1 MEITFDSM
9 PKFLAQM
16 YTRLE
21 RMEDL
26 LLERSTPK
34 KVQSDLL
41 TITEASEM
49 LNLSI
54 PTIYSKVSRREL
66 PYSKRSKRL
75 YFSREE
81 LTAFVREG
89 KVLTTEEIKLQ
100 AIQNAATAMKGN
112 AV

>member
-1 MEITFDSM
+1 MEITFDTM

-66 PYSKRSKRL
+66 PHQKKGKKL

-81 LTAFVREG
+81 LLSFVKEG
-89 KVLTTEEIKLQ
+89 KRLTTDEIKLQ
-100 AIQNAATAMKGN
+100 AIQGAAAAMKGGEK
-112 AV
+112 